1 MELPKY
7 TEFYR
12 DFLNVLAEVP
22 VCGLAEIRKRII
34 EQHGFTEEERSEKL
48 PSGKQTV
55 LHNRISWAGVYLYKA
70 GLVQRP
76 ARGTYTLSDEGKRVQ
91 QDPNILLDNDYLLR
105 YPSFAAFQNITVS
118 AEDQPN
124 TEEGDAP
131 VMTQEG
137 SSSIETP
144 QDTIDVAFQKIN
156 QALADELMQEVMSQD
171 SDFFERLVVRLL
183 LGMGYGGPFEDAGI
197 TTQRTGDGGID
208 GIIKED
214 KLGFSQIYIQ
224 AKRWDPGMT
233 VSRPEI
239 QKFSGALRDEGA
251 SKGLFIT
258 TAKFSSG
265 AKESA
270 RRQHIVLVDG
280 ELLTKLMIEYN
291 IGVSVA
297 QTYSIKKLD
306 TDFFDEE
313 G

>member
-12 DFLNVLAEVP
+12 DFLNVLAEEP
-22 VCGLAEIRKRII
+22 VCSLAEIRKRIMK
-34 EQHGFTEEERSEKL
+34 QRGFTEEEQSIKL

-55 LHNRISWAGVYLYKA
+55 LSNRINWAGVYLYKA
-70 GLVQRP
+70 GLVKRP
-76 ARGTYTLSDEGKRVQ
+76 ARGTYSLTEEGDRVQ
-91 QDPNILLDNDYLLR
+91 QDTAILLDNDYLLR
-105 YPSFAAFQNITVS
+105 YPSFAGFQNLS
-118 AEDQPN
+118 EQSEDQPN
-124 TEEGDAP
+124 VGEIHVLVP
-131 VMTQEG
+131 NQEG
-137 SSSIETP
+137 VSSLETP
-144 QDTIDVAFQKIN
+144 QDAIDAAFQKIN
-156 QALADELMQEVMSQD
+156 QALADELMQEIMNQD
-171 SDFFERLVVRLL
+171 ADFFERLVVRLL

-224 AKRWDPGMT
+224 AKRWDPSMT

-280 ELLTKLMIEYN
+280 EMLTKLMIEYN
-291 IGVSVA
+291 IGVSVS
-297 QTYSIKKLD
+297 QTYSMKKLD
-306 TDFFDEE
+306 MDFFDEE
-313 G
+313 V